1 MKKLLL
7 CTVVLSL
14 TASCSGMRK
23 SGDQFTTHAEAINLF
38 GMHLPECDYAKAKS
52 LVPAGATIHTVSSSP
67 TDWTSVLGVLN
78 NIVGV
83 SVTQISGTTK

>member
-7 CTVVLSL
+7 CTFVMSL

-23 SGDQFTTHAEAINLF
+23 TGDQFTTHAEAINLVGF
-38 GMHLPECDYAKAKS
+38 HIPECDYTKAKS
-52 LVPAGATIHTVSSSP
+52 LVPQGSTIYTVTSTP

-83 SVTQISGTTK
+83 SQTQISGSSK